1 MSRQFGL
8 YMAHKTAMK
17 NNLIALL
24 DQTYPGA
31 NDFFD
36 SPARSDGSQKWV
48 DFVHAYWH
56 VDRVRSKSLKAFTES
71 YQNWRR
77 RKSYNFSEEKAEKIH
92 RLSSDL
98 IAVFPKDDNTRTLVG
113 RLWRC

>member
-1 MSRQFGL
+1 
-8 YMAHKTAMK
+8 MK

-48 DFVHAYWH
+48 DFVHTYWH
-56 VDRVRSKSLKAFTES
+56 VDCVRSRSPEASKS
-71 YQNWRR
+71 
-77 RKSYNFSEEKAEKIH
+77 I
-92 RLSSDL
+92 
-98 IAVFPKDDNTRTLVG
+98 TRTGANAKVIISAHRKRKISTMPL
-113 RLWRC
+113 LT